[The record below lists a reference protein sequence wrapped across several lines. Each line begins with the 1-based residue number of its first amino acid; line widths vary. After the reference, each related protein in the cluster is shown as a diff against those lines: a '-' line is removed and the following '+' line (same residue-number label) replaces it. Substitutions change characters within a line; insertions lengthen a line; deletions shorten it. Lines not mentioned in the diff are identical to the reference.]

1 MKKIFSVE
9 NNSRTFD
16 AVLLI
21 LRISVAVLML
31 THGIP
36 KLTNLLS
43 DNPQFV
49 GVLGMSPETSLA
61 LAVFAEVV
69 CSMLILVGF
78 GTRLAT
84 IPLIIT
90 MLIAVFM
97 IHAEDPFAKQEMG
110 LHYLV
115 AYIVLLIAGSGQYSV
130 DAIITKNRA
139 ELEPARMKN
148 K

>member
-16 AVLLI
+16 AVLLFV
-21 LRISVAVLML
+21 RISVAVLML

-43 DNPQFV
+43 GDPQFV
-49 GVLGMSPETSLA
+49 GVMGMSPETSLA

-69 CSMLILVGF
+69 CSLLILVGF

-90 MLIAVFM
+90 MIIAVFM
-97 IHAEDPFAKQEMG
+97 IHADDPFAKQEMG
-110 LHYLV
+110 IHYLV
-115 AYIVLLIAGSGQYSV
+115 AYIALLIAGSGRYSV
-130 DAIITKNRA
+130 DALVTKNRA
-139 ELEPARMKN
+139 ELEPAGMKN